1 MQVCRQVYVVSA
13 KRGAQALKPLAH
25 TPLICP
31 VRLSVRTT
39 AFQAVKRGSIPLRDA
54 KIQG

>member
-39 AFQAVKRGSIPLRDA
+39 AFQAVKRGSIPLRA
-54 KIQG
+54 TN